1 MVDPFVSVFG
11 SPQATRQVPHW
22 FAAASSDLT
31 SRTKQSALLVGLDR
45 GYLNDRM
52 PSQELVKRALAGE
65 RAAIEALVVE
75 LSPVV
80 QARVA
85 AALYRCG
92 HSSRQELEDLTQEIL
107 MDLFTGEGRVL
118 SSWDPERGLSLAS
131 FVGLVAQRQVYSRL
145 RSRRRSPFTQR
156 PTDPSAIDASLTA
169 SEPAHA
175 PEEPLA
181 AREMLRLLFA
191 RLHAELSPKA
201 LEMFYRL
208 YVWQQEPELIAH
220 ETGSKLD
227 AIYQWRSRLKKEV
240 LELETSLLRQRESAP
255 NLVVLRSPTHGGSDA
270 SS

>member
-1 MVDPFVSVFG
+1 M
-11 SPQATRQVPHW
+11 
-22 FAAASSDLT
+22 ASQD
-31 SRTKQSALLVGLDR
+31 
-45 GYLNDRM
+45 
-52 PSQELVKRALAGE
+52 LVKRALAGD

-92 HSSRQELEDLTQEIL
+92 RSSRQELEDLTQEIL

-118 SSWDPERGLSLAS
+118 ASWEPERGMSLAS

-145 RSRRRSPFTQR
+145 RSRRRGPFTQE
-156 PTDPSAIDASLTA
+156 PTDPGALDASLSA
-169 SEPAHA
+169 SAPGQT
-175 PEEPLA
+175 PEEPFA
-181 AREMLRLLFA
+181 AREMLRLVFE

-208 YVWQQEPELIAH
+208 YVWQQEPELIAR

-240 LELETSLLRQRESAP
+240 IELETSLLRQRGAAP

>member
-1 MVDPFVSVFG
+1 MAS
-11 SPQATRQVPHW
+11 QAQVK
-22 FAAASSDLT
+22 AAL
-31 SRTKQSALLVGLDR
+31 
-45 GYLNDRM
+45 
-52 PSQELVKRALAGE
+52 EGE
-65 RAAIEALVVE
+65 RAAIEALVLE

-92 HSSRQELEDLTQEIL
+92 RSSRQELEDLTQEIL
-107 MDLFTGEGRVL
+107 MELFTGDGRVL
-118 SSWDPERGLSLAS
+118 ESWEPERGLSLPS

-145 RSRRRSPFTQR
+145 RSRKRSPFTQE
-156 PTDPSAIDASLTA
+156 PTDPGALDVSLST
-169 SEPAHA
+169 SEPART

-181 AREMLRLLFA
+181 AREMLRLLFE

-208 YVWQQEPELIAH
+208 YVWQQEPELVAR
-220 ETGSKLD
+220 ETGSSLD

-240 LELETSLLRQRESAP
+240 QDLEKSLLRNRAP
-255 NLVVLRSPTHGGSDA
+255 NSNLAVLRSPNQGGSDV